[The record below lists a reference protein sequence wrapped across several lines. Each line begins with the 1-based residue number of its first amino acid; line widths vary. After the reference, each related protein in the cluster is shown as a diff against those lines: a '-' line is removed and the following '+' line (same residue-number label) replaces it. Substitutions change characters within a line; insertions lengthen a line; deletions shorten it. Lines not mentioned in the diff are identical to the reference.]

1 MREWDRVID
10 SGREADVALLL
21 EGTYPYVSG
30 GVSSWVH
37 QIINGFPMLSFSL
50 IFLGGSPSDYGEIKY
65 PLLPNVR
72 HLERHYLLESW
83 QKAIPRPRQGNAE
96 VFAQIRGM
104 HAALRKREG
113 QLPAEEIA
121 EALRSLGRADRLSR
135 EDFLFSEEAWS
146 MITDHY
152 EQFCTDPSFVDYFWT
167 VRTMHAP
174 LFLLSRVADDLPPCR
189 VLHSISTGYAGMLG
203 VLVHQHRGL
212 PLILSEHGIYTKERK
227 IDLAQ
232 ADWIPDASEA
242 FGGSLDDDV
251 SYIRHL
257 WIRFF
262 EGIGRLA
269 YDASEV
275 IVSLYE
281 GNRQRQIADGA
292 DPERCVI
299 IPNGINV
306 DRFLPVRNSRPE
318 GVPPILGLIGRVV
331 PIKDIKTFIRAMR
344 GVCNAIPE
352 AEGWIIGP
360 EDEDPEYAEECRNL
374 VVSLGLE
381 DHVRFLG
388 FRKVEEVLSEIGLL
402 VLTSISE
409 ALPLVILEGFAAGV
423 PALATDVGSCRDLIE
438 GGTEEDRALG
448 RAGAVVSIANPE
460 ETAQAAIRLL
470 TDEEGW
476 RAARDAGIARVE
488 RFYTQPLMY
497 ERYMELYRRCLQMH
511 PREAEPDD
519 TDADAEPAPEG
530 ARA

>member
-1 MREWDRVID
+1 MNEWNRVID
-10 SGREADVALLL
+10 SGRPADIALLL

-37 QIINGFPMLSFSL
+37 QIINGFPMFSFSL
-50 IFLGGSPSDYGEIKY
+50 VFLGGSPKHYGEIKY
-65 PLLPNVR
+65 PLPANVR
-72 HLERHYLLESW
+72 HLERHYLMESW
-83 QKAIPRPRQGNAE
+83 QETAIQPRRGKAAVFSHIRELHEGLRRRHQELPQE
-96 VFAQIRGM
+96 VIDG
-104 HAALRKREG
+104 ALR
-113 QLPAEEIA
+113 A
-121 EALRSLGRADRLSR
+121 LGRKGQLSR

-152 EQFCTDPSFVDYFWT
+152 ERFCTDPSFVDYFWT

-174 LFLLSRVADDLPPCR
+174 MFLLSEIADGMPQAR
-189 VLHSISTGYAGMLG
+189 MVHSVSTGYAGLLG
-203 VLVHQHRGL
+203 VLAHRRRGL
-212 PLILSEHGIYTKERK
+212 PFLLTEHGIYTKERK

-232 ADWIPDASEA
+232 ADWISDAREA

-251 SYIRHL
+251 SYIRRL

-269 YDASEV
+269 YDAAEV

-292 DPERCVI
+292 DPQRCRI
-299 IPNGINV
+299 IPNGI
-306 DRFLPVRNSRPE
+306 DLERFLPVRQTRPST
-318 GVPPILGLIGRVV
+318 PRPILGLIGRVV

-360 EDEDPEYAEECRNL
+360 EDEDPEYAQECRNL
-374 VVSLGLE
+374 VASLGLE
-381 DHVRFLG
+381 NRVRFLG
-388 FRKVEEVLSEIGLL
+388 FRRVEEVLSEIGLL

-423 PALATDVGSCRDLIE
+423 PALATDVGACRDLIE
-438 GGTEEDRALG
+438 GGIPEDRAIG

-460 ETAQAAIRLL
+460 ETAAAAIALLGDVERWQAA
-470 TDEEGW
+470 
-476 RAARDAGIARVE
+476 RAAGMERVE
-488 RFYTQPLMY
+488 RYYTQPQMY
-497 ERYMELYRRCLQMH
+497 QHYLELYRHCMLS
-511 PREAEPDD
+511 
-519 TDADAEPAPEG
+519 G
-530 ARA
+530 ATGERGTG